1 MATNYAN
8 IFRIDPSKNNQ
19 DFAGDSNT
27 LAYFLTG
34 RQQDNKGLPPLI
46 TGISGNQIIVK
57 YSDDRDVSYIDVSWN
72 ISNTGTSNLPSS
84 DISNI
89 LITGIISDGIQK
101 KGIGQ
106 AQAIRLYDGYSNNFF
121 NLSINDLRNKILLY
135 IDTSNNVVIKTYGNN
150 NYNGMTL
157 WSVIFNIYNSFGIP
171 LQGEKDIS
179 LNLLSNS
186 FDNNI
191 TYDISLNS
199 SCIIIYENTF
209 NQNSDLTI
217 PQSRITTNSELLD
230 DNGINYLIDISN
242 NNELYISTNNTD
254 NNEGQFYLK
263 ELNFYLIDNSG
274 NYINPY
280 NIHFEL
286 EWYLY
291 DISYSI
297 TEQNLFKI
305 IYYSDMFNSS
315 DISNI
320 IDINVSSISNNP
332 IKIGTF
338 KTTGYSFFPDL
349 NLNYYNINAVTDNSN
364 LLIKLNTTPQ
374 ILGKLNF

>member
-34 RQQDNKGLPPLI
+34 RQDNKGNPPLI

-57 YSDDRDVSYIDVSWN
+57 YSGVTDLSYIDVSWN
-72 ISNTGTSNLPSS
+72 ISNTGNNNLPSA

-106 AQAIRLYDGYSNNFF
+106 AQAIRLYDGSLNTFID
-121 NLSINDLRNKILLY
+121 LSINNLRNEILLY
-135 IDTSNNVVIKTYGNN
+135 IDTSNNILIKTYGNKK
-150 NYNGMTL
+150 YNGTIL
-157 WSVIFNIYNSFGIP
+157 WSVIFNVFDDLGLP

-179 LNLLSNS
+179 FNFYNILTDS

-191 TYDISLNS
+191 NYDISLNS
-199 SCIIIYENTF
+199 SCVIIYENTF
-209 NQNSDLTI
+209 NQNSDRTI
-217 PQSRITTNSELLD
+217 PQSRITTNPALLD

-242 NNELYISTNNTD
+242 NNELYISTNITD
-254 NNEGQFYLK
+254 YSEGPFYLK
-263 ELNFYLIDNSG
+263 ELNFYLIDNYG
-274 NYINPY
+274 NYIKSY
-280 NIHFEL
+280 DIHFEL
-286 EWYLY
+286 EWHLY

-297 TEQNLFKI
+297 TEPKLFKI

-320 IDINVSSISNNP
+320 IDISNNP

-349 NLNYYNINAVTDNSN
+349 SLNYYNINAVTDNSN
-364 LLIKLNTTPQ
+364 FLITLDTTPQ
-374 ILGKLNF
+374 LIGQLTF